1 MSVKIG
7 ASVVS
12 PTCLSVFLGTLDGN
26 AASGVCGLRHLEISQ
41 PDEEKI
47 SGAAQVAF
55 CRGRNSKAAHQ
66 RWGIAST

>member
-1 MSVKIG
+1 MQQ
-7 ASVVS
+7 VVFA
-12 PTCLSVFLGTLDGN
+12 VFG
-26 AASGVCGLRHLEISQ
+26 SLEISQ